1 MYPSFDE
8 GHMHVPLG
16 LILVPLI
23 AAVLLLALGLT
34 KLRKPLVIAAA
45 TAIGLGSIH
54 LLVNQLSA
62 DFQLIP
68 LNESPFLAAF
78 GWLGIAV
85 GIFLSVLCIRHR
97 QWLAL
102 VLVVA
107 QMLLAWQAEH
117 LTHLRHQPVISPLL
131 IDHLATIMAAI
142 VGVIGGLI
150 CVHAIGYMKE
160 WHQHHKDGPDRRN
173 QFFCVLLLFLSA
185 MFGLVFAN
193 SLPWLVFF
201 WEITTLCSFLL
212 IGYART
218 PEAMR
223 NAFLALRLNLIGG
236 IAMTAGWI
244 IIVKRGGSLDM
255 LLIIASNDS
264 VIYLLPV
271 VLLCIAGLA
280 KSAQFPFSS
289 WLLGAMVAPTPVSAL
304 LHASTMVN
312 AGVYLI
318 VRFAP
323 VLHGTTA
330 GLMISLIGATTFLLT
345 SLIAIGQNNAKR
357 VLAYSTIANLGLIV
371 TCAGTGQYNAVW
383 AAILLI
389 VFHAVAKALLFL
401 AVGTVE
407 HRLGSR
413 DIEDMQGLVMRHP
426 ALAIAMLVGIA
437 GMFLA
442 PFGLL
447 ISKWAALEALIVV
460 NPVLPIFVVFG
471 SSATLFF
478 WAKWMGKI
486 IGAEPGIRPVQDDT
500 HSLELIV
507 LAVLTA
513 MVIAC
518 CAVFPLIARVLI
530 DPYIIS
536 VYGRTMVIDRE
547 MMVVMSIMLLLVALL
562 PLSLLYRGGERFRRV
577 APYLAGA
584 NYDHPYRFTGSAGK
598 EHAMAFKNYYLAQYL
613 PERPIQQWGFYSS
626 LACMAVLIIVVVL

>member
-1 MYPSFDE
+1 
-8 GHMHVPLG
+8 MHVPLG
-16 LILVPLI
+16 LILVPLL
-23 AAVLLLALGLT
+23 AAFIMLALGLT
-34 KLRKPLVIAAA
+34 KLRKPLVILFA
-45 TAIGLGSIH
+45 TAIGIGSLH
-54 LLVNQLSA
+54 LLFNQLHG
-62 DFQLIP
+62 DFLLIP
-68 LNESPFLAAF
+68 INEAPFLTAF
-78 GWLGIAV
+78 GWMGIGI
-85 GIFLSVLCIRHR
+85 GIFLLVITLKYR
-97 QWLAL
+97 QWTAGLL
-102 VLVVA
+102 VA
-107 QMLLAWQAEH
+107 IQTGLAWWAEH
-117 LTHLRHQPVISPLL
+117 LTHQLHAPVASPL
-131 IDHLATIMAAI
+131 IVDHLSTLIAAI

-160 WHQHHKDGPDRRN
+160 WHEHHKELPDRRN
-173 QFFCVLLLFLSA
+173 QFFFLLFLFLSA

-218 PEAMR
+218 PEAMKS
-223 NAFLALRLNLIGG
+223 AFLALRLNLIGG
-236 IAMTAGWI
+236 IAMTTGWLLI
-244 IIVKRGGSLDM
+244 IQRGGSLDM
-255 LLIIASNDS
+255 LQIVATGDAL
-264 VIYLLPV
+264 YLLPV

-289 WLLGAMVAPTPVSAL
+289 WLLGAMVAPTPVSAM
-304 LHASTMVN
+304 LHASTMVK
-312 AGVYLI
+312 AGVYVI

-323 VLHGTTA
+323 VLQDTMA

-345 SLIAIGQNNAKR
+345 SLIAIGQTNAKR

-371 TCAGTGQYNAVW
+371 ACAGTGQFNAIW

-413 DIEDMQGLVMRHP
+413 DIEDMQGLIMRHP
-426 ALAIAMLVGIA
+426 ALAVAMLVGIA

-460 NPVLPIFVVFG
+460 NPILPIFVIFG

-486 IGAEPGIRPVQDDT
+486 IGAEPGARPVPDDT

-507 LAVLTA
+507 LGVLTS
-513 MVIAC
+513 MVIVC
-518 CAVFPLIARVLI
+518 CAAFPWIAEILI
-530 DPYIIS
+530 DPYVIS
-536 VYGRTMVIDRE
+536 AYGRTMVIDRE
-547 MMVVMSIMLLLVALL
+547 TMVVMSIMLLLVALL

-584 NYDHPYRFTGSAGK
+584 NFDHPYRFTGSAGK
-598 EHAMAFKNYYLAQYL
+598 EYPMAFKNYYLAEYL
-613 PERPIQQWGFYSS
+613 PEQPITRWGTYAS
-626 LACMAVLIIVVVL
+626 LAFMAVLMGVVML

>member
-1 MYPSFDE
+1 
-8 GHMHVPLG
+8 MHVPLG
-16 LILVPLI
+16 LILVPLLS
-23 AAVLLLALGLT
+23 ALLLLAFGLSR
-34 KLRKPLVIAAA
+34 LRKPLVLIAS
-45 TAIGLGSIH
+45 TAIGLGSLH
-54 LLVNQLSA
+54 LLFNQLNR
-62 DFQLIP
+62 DVFLIP
-68 LNESPFLAAF
+68 LNEAPYLTAF
-78 GWLGIAV
+78 GWAG
-85 GIFLSVLCIRHR
+85 
-97 QWLAL
+97 LAL
-102 VLVVA
+102 GAFLLAICLRRRQAVAALLVVI
-107 QMLLAWQAEH
+107 QSGLAWWAEH
-117 LTHLRHQPVISPLL
+117 LTHARHETVTAPLL

-160 WHQHHKDGPDRRN
+160 WHQHHQDQPDRRN
-173 QFFCVLLLFLSA
+173 QFFCVLFIFLSA

-193 SLPWLVFF
+193 SLPWFVFF
-201 WEITTLCSFLL
+201 WEITTVCSFLL

-218 PEAMR
+218 DEAYHS
-223 NAFLALRLNLIGG
+223 AFLALKLNLVGG
-236 IAMTAGWI
+236 IAMTLGWI
-244 IIVKRGGSLDM
+244 LIVQRGGSLD
-255 LLIIASNDS
+255 LLTIVGSGDAL
-264 VIYLLPV
+264 YLLPV
-271 VLLCIAGLA
+271 VLLCFAGLA
-280 KSAQFPFSS
+280 KSAQFPFSA
-289 WLLGAMVAPTPVSAL
+289 WLLGAMVAPTPVSAM
-304 LHASTMVN
+304 LHASTMVK

-323 VLHGTTA
+323 VLQDTLA
-330 GLMISLIGATTFLLT
+330 GLFIALIGATTFLIT

-371 TCAGTGQYNAVW
+371 ACAASGQYNAVW

-426 ALAIAMLVGIA
+426 ALAVAMLVGIA

-447 ISKWAALEALIVV
+447 ISKWAALEALIRV
-460 NPVLPIFVVFG
+460 NPILPIFVVFG

-486 IGAEPGIRPVQDDT
+486 IGAEPGARPVPDDT

-513 MVIAC
+513 LVIVC
-518 CAVFPLIARVLI
+518 CAVFPWIAEVLI
-530 DPYIIS
+530 DPYVIA
-536 VYGRTMVIDRE
+536 VYGQSMVLDRE
-547 MMVVMSIMLLLVALL
+547 TMVVMSIMLLLVALL
-562 PLSLLYRGGERFRRV
+562 PLSLLYRGGDRFRRV
-577 APYLAGA
+577 PPYLGGA

-598 EHAMAFKNYYLAQYL
+598 EYPMGFRNYYLAQYL
-613 PERPIQQWGFYSS
+613 PERPMQRWGIAAS
-626 LACMAVLIIVVVL
+626 LVLMAAILVMVTV

>member
-1 MYPSFDE
+1 MN
-8 GHMHVPLG
+8 VPVG
-16 LILVPLI
+16 LILVPFAASLI
-23 AAVLLLALGLT
+23 LLALGLT
-34 KLRKPLVIAAA
+34 KLRKPLVIAASTILGLGSLHLLLKQLHGDFLLVA
-45 TAIGLGSIH
+45 FDEGPFLTAFGWIGLGI
-54 LLVNQLSA
+54 
-62 DFQLIP
+62 
-68 LNESPFLAAF
+68 
-78 GWLGIAV
+78 
-85 GIFLSVLCIRHR
+85 GIFLLALSVRHR
-97 QWLAL
+97 QWAAAAL
-102 VLVVA
+102 VLV
-107 QMLLAWQAEH
+107 QTGLAWWAEH
-117 LTHLRHQPVISPLL
+117 LTHHAHHPVVAPLL
-131 IDHLATIMAAI
+131 VDHLATIMAAI
-142 VGVIGGLI
+142 VGIIGGLI

-160 WHQHHKDGPDRRN
+160 WHQHHHDQPDRRN
-173 QFFCVLLLFLSA
+173 QFFCVLFLFLGA

-212 IGYART
+212 IGYARSA
-218 PEAMR
+218 EAMAS
-223 NAFLALRLNLIGG
+223 AFLALRLNLIGG
-236 IAMTAGWI
+236 IAMTLGWI
-244 IIVKRGGSLDM
+244 VIVRRGGSLDM
-255 LLIIASNDS
+255 LAIVASGDAM
-264 VIYLLPV
+264 YLLPV
-271 VLLCIAGLA
+271 ALLAVAGLA

-289 WLLGAMVAPTPVSAL
+289 WLLGAMVAPTPVSAM
-304 LHASTMVN
+304 LHASTMVK

-323 VLHGTTA
+323 VLQNTTA

-426 ALAIAMLVGIA
+426 ALAVAMLVGIA

-478 WAKWMGKI
+478 WAKWMGKM
-486 IGAEPGIRPVQDDT
+486 IGAEPGARPVPDDT

-513 MVIAC
+513 LVIVC
-518 CAVFPLIARVLI
+518 CALFPWIAEVLI
-530 DPYIIS
+530 DPYVTS

-547 MMVVMSIMLLLVALL
+547 TMVVMSIMLLLVALL

-577 APYLAGA
+577 SPYLAGA
-584 NYDHPYRFTGSAGK
+584 NYEHPYRFTGSAGK
-598 EHAMAFKNYYLAQYL
+598 EYPMGMKNYYLSQYL
-613 PERPIQQWGFYSS
+613 PELPMQRWGVAAA
-626 LACMAVLIIVVVL
+626 LVLMAVMMAVVVL